1 MNDPGTLYQL
11 YATDVLRMCCFYLG
25 DRQRA
30 EDVCQDVFV
39 KLIRQRPPLED
50 GKEKAWLLKVAMNG
64 CRDLWRGAWLKRVT
78 LGDDSMQTIAAPD
91 DSERRSEARE
101 LMDAIRR
108 LPPDFRETVLLFY
121 YQNYGIAEI
130 ADMLGLS
137 QGTVSSRLSRARDKL
152 KKILESQAAQ
162 DGDTRWQKEAS
173 V

>member
-1 MNDPGTLYQL
+1 MNDPNTLYRL
-11 YATDVLRMCCFYLG
+11 YATDVLRMCHFYLG

-39 KLIRQRPPLED
+39 KLIRQRPALED

-78 LGDDSMQTIAAPD
+78 LGDESMQAIAAPD
-91 DSERRSEARE
+91 NREARSEARE

-108 LPPDFRETVLLFY
+108 LPPDFRETVLLYY

-130 ADMLGLS
+130 ADMLHLS

-152 KKILESQAAQ
+152 KTILEAQAEHDRAA
-162 DGDTRWQKEAS
+162 WLEKEAGA
-173 V
+173 